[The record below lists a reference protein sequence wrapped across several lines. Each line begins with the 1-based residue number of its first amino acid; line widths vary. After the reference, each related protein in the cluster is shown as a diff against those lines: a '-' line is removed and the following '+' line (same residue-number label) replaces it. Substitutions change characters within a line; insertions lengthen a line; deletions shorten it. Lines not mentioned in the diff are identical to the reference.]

1 MKLDLTGKVALVSGG
16 SQGIGLAIVETL
28 AAAGA
33 TVWGT
38 SRDAAKMEQAAAPLL
53 AKGLRVKGAA
63 LESKSRESAEACAKT
78 VLAADGKI
86 DILVNNAGIT
96 RDKLML
102 MMKPEDWSEVIDT
115 NLNGLFY
122 LTHPVMKAM
131 LKAKQGGR
139 IINISSV
146 VGQMGNPGQ
155 ANYCSAKAGVLGFTK
170 SLARELGGRQITV
183 NAVTPGFIETPMT
196 HGLTDEQKSAML
208 GIVPLQRMGT
218 PADIANAVAFLASD
232 AAGYITGQVLS
243 VNGGMYM

>member
-1 MKLDLTGKVALVSGG
+1 MNLNGKVALVSGA
-16 SQGIGLAIVETL
+16 SQGIGLAIAEHL
-28 AAAGA
+28 ARAGA

-38 SRDAAKMEQAAAPLL
+38 SRTKEKMEQAAAPLI
-53 AKGLRVKGAA
+53 AEGLKLKAAA
-63 LESKSRESAEACAKT
+63 LESKSRDSAEACVKEI
-78 VLAADGKI
+78 LAADGRI
-86 DILVNNAGIT
+86 DILVNNAGVT
-96 RDKLML
+96 KDKLML

-115 NLNGLFY
+115 NLTGVFY

-155 ANYCSAKAGVLGFTK
+155 TNYCSAKAGVLGFTK

-183 NAVTPGFIETPMT
+183 NAITPGFIETPMT
-196 HGLTDEQKSAML
+196 HGLTDDQRNAML
-208 GIVPLQRMGT
+208 SLVPLQRLGT
-218 PADIANAVAFLASD
+218 PQDIAAAVSFLASD
-232 AAGYITGQVLS
+232 AASYITGQVIS